1 MKHPNRRPT
10 ALLAFLVAAV
20 GLRALPVIAAQ
31 AQPAGP
37 VATPPPAAPA
47 PVPPPPPAPPPDPSP
62 VIRPAPGEDREI
74 TLFLKDGRQVRG
86 ELVEKD
92 PTRFIIKIA
101 GINSTYTTEEVDRF
115 TILPSLLERYRD
127 LRRTINENDVEQMLK
142 LTVWLEEKN
151 QIDLALA
158 ELVGLRKRFPDNP
171 VVLRELNRV
180 QRVADLQNR
189 APAPKP
195 APGAPVVPEPV
206 VGPNADAVP
215 RLNDSQI
222 NLIKVYEV
230 DLTRPPQITVPRETM
245 VAVLDKYAGSPL
257 IPPSR
262 EARDAL
268 LRQSAE
274 KKLDLLFRLKAREF
288 YPQVSIKDSPE
299 TIRQFRQDVFQSMIL
314 NGCATSQC
322 HGGTE
327 AGRLVLA
334 TRSPNSDPTIYTNFL
349 ILDRFRLAD
358 GTPLINVDKP
368 EMSPLL
374 QMALPREDAVIRHPP
389 VPGGELKKDQWR
401 PTLRNQQE
409 RRFQDTIAWIRS
421 LYKPRPDYDLGY
433 TPLKPLVPPQ
443 PVLDPAPVR

>member
-1 MKHPNRRPT
+1 MLCVVMG
-10 ALLAFLVAAV
+10 AS
-20 GLRALPVIAAQ
+20 VIPSYAGQ

-37 VATPPPAAPA
+37 AVPAPA
-47 PVPPPPPAPPPDPSP
+47 STQPPPPPAPAVVPAPSSPPPDPTP
-62 VIRPAPGEDREI
+62 FIRPAPGEDREV
-74 TLFLKDGRQVRG
+74 TLHLKDGRQVRG
-86 ELVEKD
+86 DLVEKD
-92 PTRFIIKIA
+92 PTRFVIKVA
-101 GINSTYTTEEVDRF
+101 GINSTYMADEVDRF

-171 VVLRELNRV
+171 VVQRELTRV

-189 APAPKP
+189 APVPKP
-195 APGAPVVPEPV
+195 APGAA
-206 VGPNADAVP
+206 PNPAPAPPAGGDVVP
-215 RLNDSQI
+215 RLTESQI
-222 NLIKVYEV
+222 NLVKVYEV
-230 DLTRPPQITVPRETM
+230 DLTRPPQITVPRDTM

-288 YPQVSIKDSPE
+288 YPQVRISDSPE
-299 TIRQFRQDVFQSMIL
+299 TIRQFRQEVFQSLIL
-314 NGCATSQC
+314 HGCATTEC

-327 AGRLVLA
+327 AGRLALA
-334 TRSPNSDPTIYTNFL
+334 TRAPNSDPTIYTNFH
-349 ILDRFRLAD
+349 ILDRFRLES
-358 GTPLINVDKP
+358 GEPLINVDKP

-374 QMALPREDAVIRHPP
+374 QMALPREEAVIRHPP
-389 VPGGELKKDQWR
+389 VPGGPLNKDQWR
-401 PTLRNQQE
+401 PVVRNQQE
-409 RRFQDTIAWIRS
+409 RRFQDTVAWIRS
-421 LYKPRPDYDLGY
+421 LYRPRPDYDLGY
-433 TPLKPLVPPQ
+433 TPIKPLVPPQ
-443 PVLDPAPVR
+443 PVVDPAPVR